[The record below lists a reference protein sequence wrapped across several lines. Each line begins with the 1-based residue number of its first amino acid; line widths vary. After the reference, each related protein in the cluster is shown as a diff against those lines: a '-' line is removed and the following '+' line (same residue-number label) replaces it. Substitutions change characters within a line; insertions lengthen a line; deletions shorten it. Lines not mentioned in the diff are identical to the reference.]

1 MKTLPLGPNHLPKDT
16 SPDVI
21 IRGIG
26 FQRIYFGGRGHKHS
40 DHSILEKACI
50 MLTGKKKKKKAGL
63 ETLPILYSHL
73 REKYL

>member
-1 MKTLPLGPNHLPKDT
+1 MKALPLGPSHLPKDT

-26 FQRIYFGGRGHKHS
+26 FQHIYFGGRGHKHS
-40 DHSILEKACI
+40 DYSILEKACI
-50 MLTGKKKKKKAGL
+50 MLTEKKKKAGL

-73 REKYL
+73 RETYL